1 MINKKGRP
9 AALKN
14 FHPQSQTLLLPYQ
27 WPYAAC
33 CRCTKPERPLLPVY
47 PLLYHA
53 FVIRFRFS
61 FPSNSVS
68 RCRYIGNLV

>member
-53 FVIRFRFS
+53 FVHPLPVFVSLKFC
-61 FPSNSVS
+61 FPVPL
-68 RCRYIGNLV
+68 YW